1 MPILNVP
8 STMPYPP
15 GFTGNPYT
23 PNDISKF
30 FDLNWP
36 DHAGMLAQGYSAP
49 GLGGLRGLGACGDC
63 IDWDEN
69 NNCIATDTADC
80 GGSTPDPLSSGSFNS
95 IPTTG
100 SGTDYT
106 CSSVALS
113 SMSAQDML
121 NCGYT
126 TTLGGALS
134 NPPLNTPVTPAQAGL
149 TTAQTAQLIAAA
161 GNSAVS
167 LIRTAAGGPYTVA
180 GTNLVYNPAT
190 GQITTAAAVNATA
203 TLSTG
208 LASLSPYIPYII
220 AAIAAVVIL
229 PSLMGGKR

>member
-49 GLGGLRGLGACGDC
+49 GLGGLGQAGCASSYC
-63 IDWDEN
+63 I
-69 NNCIATDTADC
+69 DTADDGSC
-80 GGSTPDPLSSGSFNS
+80 IEWDDSSCTAGGTLTFPGQSETCTAPQVWNGYMCAAPATSLG
-95 IPTTG
+95 PTT
-100 SGTDYT
+100 
-106 CSSVALS
+106 AI
-113 SMSAQDML
+113 
-121 NCGYT
+121 
-126 TTLGGALS
+126 
-134 NPPLNTPVTPAQAGL
+134 PLNTPLTPAQAGL

-190 GQITTAAAVNATA
+190 GQITTAAAVNSTA

>member
-1 MPILNVP
+1 MSILTVP

-49 GLGGLRGLGACGDC
+49 GLGGLGQACATSQCADDSEGYCTQWDDSSCTPVTTTPVTPVDTSVIDSNAACGTGWS
-63 IDWDEN
+63 IV
-69 NNCIATDTADC
+69 I
-80 GGSTPDPLSSGSFNS
+80 NS
-95 IPTTG
+95 AGQPI
-100 SGTDYT
+100 
-106 CSSVALS
+106 CQQNVA
-113 SMSAQDML
+113 
-121 NCGYT
+121 
-126 TTLGGALS
+126 GGAL
-134 NPPLNTPVTPAQAGL
+134 NTPLTPAQAGL
-149 TTAQTAQLIAAA
+149 TAAQQAALIAAT

-190 GQITTAAAVNATA
+190 GALTTAAAVNATA

-220 AAIAAVVIL
+220 AAIAAAMIL
-229 PSLMGGKR
+229 PGLLSGGKK